1 MVDSRV
7 PTDHNKL
14 LIMSGGTIDSHPY
27 ESTPDR
33 VTPLEVSVVPDM
45 VRELGYGDECDFFQW
60 IMKDSQDFTQDEIRE
75 LAEIIRAD
83 EREKFIV
90 THGTDA
96 MPRNASLVKELLAES
111 GKTVLFVGA
120 MEPLTHG
127 KTSDGRDT
135 LNYALENIDAIHEN
149 EPGVY
154 IIGRGEMAKGQ
165 PGPRR
170 FDPDKAVKDR
180 ENKIF
185 RPTEGHGAGH
195 GGWAR

>member
-1 MVDSRV
+1 MVDTRV

-14 LIMSGGTIDSHPY
+14 VIMSGGTIDSHPY

-33 VTPLEVSVVPDM
+33 VSPLEVSIVPDM

-60 IMKDSQDFTQDEIRE
+60 IMKDSQDFTPDEIRE
-75 LAEIIRAD
+75 LAGIIRD
-83 EREKFIV
+83 DTRETYIV

-96 MPRNASLVKELLAES
+96 MPKNASLVKELLAGS

-120 MEPLTHG
+120 MEPLMHG
-127 KTSDGRDT
+127 KTSDGPDT
-135 LNYALENIDAIHEN
+135 LKYALEHIDAIHEN

-154 IIGRGEMAKGQ
+154 IIGRGEMAKGKY
-165 PGPRR
+165 GPRR
-170 FDPDKAVKDR
+170 FDPDEAVKDR
-180 ENKIF
+180 EHKIF
-185 RPTEGHGAGH
+185 RPKEEYGAGH